1 MRLKGDCMGWM
12 DCFREIEKLIESD
25 EFKKMNARCNP
36 NDPETALSLAL
47 RELYNKYNV
56 WGHKI

>member
-1 MRLKGDCMGWM
+1 MSWR

-25 EFKKMNARCNP
+25 EFKKMNAKCNP
-36 NDPETALSLAL
+36 NDPATALSLAL